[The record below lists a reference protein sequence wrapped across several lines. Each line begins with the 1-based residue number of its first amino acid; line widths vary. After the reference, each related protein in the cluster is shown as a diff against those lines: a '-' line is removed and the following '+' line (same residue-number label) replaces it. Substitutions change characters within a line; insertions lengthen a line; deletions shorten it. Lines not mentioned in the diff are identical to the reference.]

1 MKKFP
6 VCTPASYR
14 TSSPYEPFYTQA
26 TIEDQEHD
34 FRAIVYIK
42 AKRTISLMERV
53 SCRIVCWSDT
63 RLLLSLST
71 PLLLWMWQFFSE
83 NLAISFTDSRWS
95 IKTKAVKWE
104 FLFNCFCFLGFM
116 EGFMLNWDWHCSVR
130 VAFTLPEWGHYGR
143 ESNVVP
149 CVHGAI
155 AAQNHVWR
163 NRLETLSACSY

>member
-95 IKTKAVKWE
+95 KKTKVVKWE
-104 FLFNCFCFLGFM
+104 FLFNCFCFFGPPGNGFLWPTHDRCTSNILPVPILQLLLP
-116 EGFMLNWDWHCSVR
+116 FVRPLPFLSSV
-130 VAFTLPEWGHYGR
+130 GR
-143 ESNVVP
+143 
-149 CVHGAI
+149 
-155 AAQNHVWR
+155 R
-163 NRLETLSACSY
+163 NRKIMFRS